1 MSTSSR
7 LRTALGAGAIA
18 VLGLILVSAA
28 PANAL
33 PSAEASRT
41 TFEAIVSFDVK
52 AEVQANTDMVIT
64 ETIVYDPG
72 TDEVHR
78 GILRDI
84 PTEDTLADGNIRL
97 YDVKILSVTRDGE
110 DVPVEETEGADTIS
124 LKIGDPNVAI
134 EGLHTF
140 VIAYS
145 VSGALDVI
153 QPSSINDKTP
163 AGIKAGDI
171 ELYWDFIGDRW
182 PYPIYQGTASITGP
196 TPALAALCFYG
207 PAGSTKQCQV
217 EQGADSATVLSAD
230 LSGGGALTG
239 VIGWA
244 PDGFTQMPTPNIT
257 PDPMV
262 EQVSRLKA
270 SIPFL
275 LVIALA
281 ALAAPITTAVL
292 RRRSNAGVVLAATPV
307 RYSPPD
313 GLRPAQVQAGVDGTV
328 DSRGYTATLLDLA
341 ARGHITLTEQ
351 DGGWLGGKQLT
362 IGWTGTGKDTLA
374 GWENDLVGAIL
385 KGSSAATMGSYDPVL
400 TATTSTLTSRLSAE
414 AKSTGL
420 YNPDGDRPDRSYVVL
435 SILGGVM
442 VVVGF
447 FISFIL
453 GDYALSSM
461 VLFALTGLALV
472 TGGLVGRA
480 ITPRRQTKISANFL
494 GQVAGFRRLL
504 NSDSAD
510 ARRDFAEKIGL
521 TSDAIF
527 ATFMPYA
534 VVLGLESTWVSTFP
548 DITPEQLRPY
558 GLYTSSVIGLG
569 GWSRTMEDTF
579 ASSTTAPSTPG
590 SSWTSDGGSG
600 FGGGGSSG
608 GGGGGGGGG
617 SF

>member
-7 LRTALGAGAIA
+7 LRTAIGAGAIA

-28 PANAL
+28 PAQAL

-84 PTEDTLADGNIRL
+84 PTQDILDEGNIRL

-351 DGGWLGGKQLT
+351 DGGWLGGKQLN

-447 FISFIL
+447 FISLIL

-461 VLFALTGLALV
+461 VLFAMTGLALV
-472 TGGLVGRA
+472 AGGLVGRA
-480 ITPRRQTKISANFL
+480 ITPRRQTKISAEFL

>member
-7 LRTALGAGAIA
+7 LRTAIGAGAIA

-28 PANAL
+28 PAQAL

-78 GILRDI
+78 GILRGI
-84 PTEDTLADGNIRL
+84 PTQDILDDGNIRL
-97 YDVKILSVTRDGE
+97 YDVKILSVTLDGE

-351 DGGWLGGKQLT
+351 DGGWLGGKQLN

-385 KGSSAATMGSYDPVL
+385 KGGSAATMGSYDPVL

-435 SILGGVM
+435 SILGGVL

-447 FISFIL
+447 FISLFL

-461 VLFALTGLALV
+461 VLFAMTGLALV
-472 TGGLVGRA
+472 AGGLVGRA
-480 ITPRRQTKISANFL
+480 ITPRRQTKISADFL

-569 GWSRTMEDTF
+569 GWSRSMESTF
-579 ASSTTAPSTPG
+579 VSSTTAPSTPG

>member
-7 LRTALGAGAIA
+7 LRTAIGAGALA
-18 VLGLILVSAA
+18 VLGLVLVSAA

-84 PTEDTLADGNIRL
+84 PTQDILDNGNIRL
-97 YDVKILSVTRDGE
+97 YDVKVLSVTLDGE

-351 DGGWLGGKQLT
+351 DGGWLGGKQLN

-385 KGSSAATMGSYDPVL
+385 KGGSAATMGSYDPVL

-569 GWSRTMEDTF
+569 GWSRSMESTF
-579 ASSTTAPSTPG
+579 VSSTTAPSTPG

>member
-7 LRTALGAGAIA
+7 LRTAIGAGAIA

-78 GILRDI
+78 GILRGI
-84 PTEDTLADGNIRL
+84 PTQDILDDGNIRL
-97 YDVKILSVTRDGE
+97 YDVKVLSVTLDGE

-153 QPSSINDKTP
+153 QPSSITDKTP

-351 DGGWLGGKQLT
+351 DGGWLGGKQLN

>member
-7 LRTALGAGAIA
+7 LRTAIGAGAIA

-28 PANAL
+28 PAQAL

-153 QPSSINDKTP
+153 QPSSITDKTP

-351 DGGWLGGKQLT
+351 DGGWLGGKQLN

-385 KGSSAATMGSYDPVL
+385 KGGSAATMGSYDPVL

-435 SILGGVM
+435 SILGGVL

-447 FISFIL
+447 FISLFL

-461 VLFALTGLALV
+461 VLFAMTGLALV
-472 TGGLVGRA
+472 AGGLVGRA
-480 ITPRRQTKISANFL
+480 ITPRRQTKISADFL

-569 GWSRTMEDTF
+569 GWSRSMESTF
-579 ASSTTAPSTPG
+579 VSSTTAPSTPG

>member
-7 LRTALGAGAIA
+7 LRTAIGAGAIA

-28 PANAL
+28 PAQAL

-78 GILRDI
+78 GILRGI
-84 PTEDTLADGNIRL
+84 PTQDILDNGNIRL
-97 YDVKILSVTRDGE
+97 YDVKVLSVTLDGE

-140 VIAYS
+140 VVSYS

-351 DGGWLGGKQLT
+351 DGGWLGGKQLN

>member
-7 LRTALGAGAIA
+7 LRTAIGAGAIA

-28 PANAL
+28 PAQAL

-78 GILRDI
+78 GILRGI
-84 PTEDTLADGNIRL
+84 PTQDILDDGNIRL
-97 YDVKILSVTRDGE
+97 YDVKILSVTLDGE

-153 QPSSINDKTP
+153 QPSSITDKTP

-351 DGGWLGGKQLT
+351 DSGWLGGKQLN

-385 KGSSAATMGSYDPVL
+385 KGGSAATMGSYDPVL

-435 SILGGVM
+435 SILGGVL

-447 FISFIL
+447 FISLFL

-461 VLFALTGLALV
+461 VLFAMTGLALV
-472 TGGLVGRA
+472 AGGLVGRA
-480 ITPRRQTKISANFL
+480 ITPRRQTKISADFL

-569 GWSRTMEDTF
+569 GWSRSMESTF
-579 ASSTTAPSTPG
+579 VSSTTAPSTPG

>member
-7 LRTALGAGAIA
+7 LRTAIGAGAIA

-28 PANAL
+28 PAQAL

-78 GILRDI
+78 GILRGI
-84 PTEDTLADGNIRL
+84 PTQDILDDGNIRL
-97 YDVKILSVTRDGE
+97 YDVKILSVTLDGE

-207 PAGSTKQCQV
+207 PAGSTQQCQV

-230 LSGGGALTG
+230 LSGGGGLTG
-239 VIGWA
+239 AIGWS
-244 PDGFTQMPTPNIT
+244 PDGFTQLPKPNII

-262 EQVSRLKA
+262 EQVSRLKTTF
-270 SIPFL
+270 PFL
-275 LVIALA
+275 LLIAIA
-281 ALAAPITTAVL
+281 ALAAPIATAIL
-292 RRRSNAGVVLAATPV
+292 RRRANSGVVLAATPV

-328 DSRGYTATLLDLA
+328 DPRGYTATLLDLA
-341 ARGHITLTEQ
+341 ARGHLTLTEQ
-351 DGGWLGGKQLT
+351 DGGIFGGKQLNV
-362 IGWTGTGKDTLA
+362 GWTGTGKDTLA
-374 GWENDLVGAIL
+374 DWESELAGAIL
-385 KGSSAATMGSYDPVL
+385 KGATAATIGSYDPVL
-400 TATTSTLTSRLSAE
+400 TATTSALTTRLSAE
-414 AKSTGL
+414 AKSLGL
-420 YNPDGDRPDRSYVVL
+420 YNPDGDKPDRSYL
-435 SILGGVM
+435 LLAILGV
-442 VVVGF
+442 VVAVVGF
-447 FISFIL
+447 FASLVL
-453 GDYALSSM
+453 GDSALMFM
-461 VLFALTGLALV
+461 VLFAMTGIALV
-472 TGGLVGRA
+472 IGGLVGRA
-480 ITPRRQTKISANFL
+480 ITPRRQTKASAEFL
-494 GQVAGFRRLL
+494 GQVTGFKRLL
-504 NSDSAD
+504 NSSSAE

-527 ATFMPYA
+527 ATFLPYA
-534 VVLGLESTWVSTFP
+534 VVLELENTWVGTFP
-548 DITPEQLRPY
+548 DITPEHLRPY
-558 GLYTSSVIGLG
+558 GLYTTSVVGLSS
-569 GWSRTMEDTF
+569 WSRTMESNF
-579 ASSTTAPSTPG
+579 ASSTTAPSPPST
-590 SSWTSDGGSG
+590 SSDGGSG

>member
-7 LRTALGAGAIA
+7 LRTAIGAGAIA

-28 PANAL
+28 PAQAL

-78 GILRDI
+78 GILRGI
-84 PTEDTLADGNIRL
+84 PTQDILDDGNIRL
-97 YDVKILSVTRDGE
+97 YDVKILSVTLDGE

-140 VIAYS
+140 VVSYS

-351 DGGWLGGKQLT
+351 DGGWLGGKQLN

>member
-28 PANAL
+28 PAQAL

-78 GILRDI
+78 GILRGI
-84 PTEDTLADGNIRL
+84 PTQVILDDGNIRL
-97 YDVKILSVTRDGE
+97 YDVKILSVTLDGE

-140 VIAYS
+140 VVSYS

-351 DGGWLGGKQLT
+351 DGGWLGGKQLN

-420 YNPDGDRPDRSYVVL
+420 YNPDGDRPDRSYVVI

-453 GDYALSSM
+453 GNYALSSM